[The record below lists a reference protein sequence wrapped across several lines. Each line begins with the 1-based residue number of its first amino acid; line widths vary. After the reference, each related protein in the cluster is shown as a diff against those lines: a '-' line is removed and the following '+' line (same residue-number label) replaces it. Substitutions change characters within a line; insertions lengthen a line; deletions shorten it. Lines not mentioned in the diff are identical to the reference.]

1 MAKFRRSWSPELKSK
16 AVLELISG
24 TSTLAQVARKYRVTE
39 QLLTSWRKLF
49 LERLPTLFGAEVA
62 GDHARTQHIAEL
74 ERTLGRKTLEIE
86 LLKKASTW
94 LIGPSTSNV
103 NSS

>member
-1 MAKFRRSWSPELKSK
+1 MAKIRRSWTPELKAK

-24 TSTLAQVARKYRVTE
+24 ASTPAEVARKYRVTE
-39 QLLTSWRKLF
+39 QLLANWRKLF
-49 LERLPTLFGAEVA
+49 LERLPTLFGAEESTDKSRVK
-62 GDHARTQHIAEL
+62 HIDEL

-86 LLKKASTW
+86 LLKKASQW
-94 LIGPSTSNV
+94 LIGPSTNIA

>member
-1 MAKFRRSWSPELKSK
+1 MAKFRRNFSPELKSK
-16 AVLELISG
+16 AILELITG
-24 TSTLAQVARKYRVTE
+24 ASTPSEVARKYRVTE
-39 QLLTSWRKLF
+39 TLLTNWRKQF
-49 LERLPTLFGAEVA
+49 LERLPTLFGAEESS
-62 GDHARTQHIAEL
+62 DKSRLKHIDEL

-94 LIGPSTSNV
+94 LIGPSTSNA